1 VVELGSN
8 APSPPFRSTPKLG
21 QEHLVNVMNEGVAAG
36 MKVIR
41 VWAHSI
47 TAGWEMQKGPGNYDE
62 KVLKGMDFVMDEAHK
77 RGLKI
82 VWVLADNWY
91 PVGTCPRN
99 ACRSLLARADASA
112 LFITLLAG
120 GIDSFVKMG
129 GASKHQD
136 FFSNS
141 NVKALYKQHIT
152 FIANR
157 VNSINGRKYADDPT
171 IMAWCV
177 LLRCP
182 EGGTIALSDTRC
194 CGRNLANEARC
205 QGCGDAPMQS
215 WISEMCL
222 HTKSVAPKQLVGIG
236 YEGCGRAL
244 SPRLPRAL
252 LQRLTLCHH
261 RSFYGATA
269 SAAQQKLNPADWA
282 SKEGQNFVAN
292 MQDPCIDYVGMHGAF
307 LSWISRH
314 ACALLTVSS
323 AFLQSGLTTGHSR
336 RPSSRSRSSRATCAT
351 SPPPSRASL

>member
-1 VVELGSN
+1 MVELGSN

-21 QEHLVNVMNEGVAAG
+21 QEHLVNVMNEGVAVRAPETAVAARLRVLTSTRHPFCHPQAG

-47 TAGWEMQKGPGNYDE
+47 TAGWEMQKGPGSYDE

-91 PVGTCPRN
+91 PVG
-99 ACRSLLARADASA
+99 
-112 LFITLLAG
+112 

-136 FFSNS
+136 FFSNTK
-141 NVKALYKQHIT
+141 VKELYKQHIS

-171 IMAWCV
+171 IMAW
-177 LLRCP
+177 
-182 EGGTIALSDTRC
+182 
-194 CGRNLANEARC
+194 NLANEARC

-236 YEGCGRAL
+236 YEGCGHA
-244 SPRLPRAL
+244 P
-252 LQRLTLCHH
+252 
-261 RSFYGATA
+261 
-269 SAAQQKLNPADWA
+269 
-282 SKEGQNFVAN
+282 
-292 MQDPCIDYVGMHGAF
+292 
-307 LSWISRH
+307 RH
-314 ACALLTVSS
+314 ACHVRSTDATIAASM
-323 AFLQSGLTTGHSR
+323 APPPAR
-336 RPSSRSRSSRATCAT
+336 RSRS
-351 SPPPSRASL
+351 